1 MCTGRAQGEAN
12 AQRFRNNNIIFI
24 FIIRIIQFNHLLTR
38 LSALDS
44 SLNAH
49 TTLVDAA
56 TEEFIYVYRGT
67 KICNLHIFV
76 RCNFHRIREY

>member
-24 FIIRIIQFNHLLTR
+24 FIIRIIQSFTHTIER
-38 LSALDS
+38 TWFIII
-44 SLNAH
+44 NAH